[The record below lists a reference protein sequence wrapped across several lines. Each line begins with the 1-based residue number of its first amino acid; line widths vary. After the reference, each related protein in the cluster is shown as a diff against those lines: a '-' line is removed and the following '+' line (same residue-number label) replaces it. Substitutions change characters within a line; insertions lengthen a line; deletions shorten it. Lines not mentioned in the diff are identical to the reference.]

1 MDGSS
6 SIVRWLPGAARLAP
20 LHRAAGQQLDH
31 LCGVHWA
38 SILLAADGLGASPE
52 SLALEAGTLLPPRS
66 GEATPPG
73 VPSRATAAA
82 LPSASGPG
90 RSGTSIAGLA
100 EAILRASDGERA
112 LVPLRS
118 DWTAERVCFALA
130 LCDEHPTWAAIPLA
144 NVRTGRLWGARLPL
158 VDAIAFVGGADVPA
172 PEPDWDV
179 GHFVAIAGV
188 LEGSARSLLIVRDS
202 YPTLGWDGHHLQPAE
217 ALASALARGDGSEGG
232 IALFV
237 SARDRPE
244 VERAAKEEGFEI
256 GTWDNGTP
264 WPPTAGEMGAPR

>member
-20 LHRAAGQQLDH
+20 LHRAAGQQRDH
-31 LCGVHWA
+31 LCAVHWA
-38 SILLAADGLGASPE
+38 SILLAADGVTAPPG
-52 SLALEAGTLLPPRS
+52 SLALEAGTLLPP
-66 GEATPPG
+66 GGGDATPPG
-73 VPSRATAAA
+73 VPSRPTPVA
-82 LPSASGPG
+82 LPSTARPG

-100 EAILRASDGERA
+100 EAILRASNGERA

-118 DWTAERVCFALA
+118 DWTAERVRSVLA
-130 LCDEHPTWAAIPLA
+130 LCDTHPAWAAVPLA
-144 NVRTGRLWGARLPL
+144 NVRTGRLWGAGLPL
-158 VDAIAFVGGADVPA
+158 VDAVAFVAGADVPA

-179 GHFVAIAGV
+179 GHFVTIAGAF
-188 LEGSARSLLIVRDS
+188 EGSSRALLIVRDS

-217 ALASALARGDGSEGG
+217 ALAAALARGDGSEGG
-232 IALFV
+232 IALYV

-264 WPPTAGEMGAPR
+264 WPPTAGERGDSR